1 MLRYMKKYWVFA
13 LLAALFMIGEVA
25 ADMIQPKLMASI
37 VDEGILG
44 LSGDGT
50 PDLALITSV
59 GLRMLLIVLAG
70 GLCGILC
77 AAMTNICGQSYGNAV
92 RKACFAKIM
101 TLSFEQTDSFTTGS
115 LITRVTND
123 VSQIQRLVMS
133 IVRGFI
139 RSSMFLVAGTF
150 TLLSLNLH
158 FTVVVACA
166 FPLVILDIV
175 FVLWKTNPL
184 FSVLQKRIDRMN
196 TVIQENVG
204 GARVV
209 RAFIQEDTETKRFT
223 RANEELVDTQ
233 LKVLILTSFMRPV
246 MNIILNMAIVAL
258 IWIGAI
264 QTRAGGMQPG
274 EVMAAITYISQILNG
289 MMMLAMIFQTF
300 SRGMASGRRLN
311 EVLHSEPAITDGP
324 GVGETAEKGSVC
336 FRHVSFSYPDNQAE
350 VLRDIDL
357 EIRPGEVFGIIGSTG
372 CGKSSL
378 ISLISRFYDATEG
391 TVEVDGVDVR
401 QYRLKQLRQRVA
413 MVPQKNELFS
423 TTIKQNI
430 LLGREKASDEDVV
443 RAAQAAQAED
453 FILEQP
459 QGYDT
464 PVAEGGTSL
473 SGGQRQRV
481 AIARALLK
489 EGEILILDD
498 STSAL
503 DLVTE
508 SRLYQAL
515 NRDYGGITR
524 IIIAQRI
531 ASIRDADRIAV
542 MENGRILACDTH
554 DNLLKTCET
563 YQDIYQSQVKMGG
576 AAE

>member
-1 MLRYMKKYWVFA
+1 MLKYMKKYWIFA

-37 VDEGILG
+37 VDDGILG
-44 LSGDGT
+44 LSGNGT
-50 PDLALITSV
+50 PDLSIITTM
-59 GLRMLLIVLAG
+59 GIRMLLIVLAG

-77 AAMTNICGQSYGNAV
+77 AAMTNICGQSYGNEV
-92 RKACFAKIM
+92 RKASFSKIM
-101 TLSFEQTDSFTTGS
+101 QLSFEQTDSFTTGS

-123 VSQIQRLVMS
+123 VSQVQRLVMT
-133 IVRGFI
+133 IVRGLI
-139 RSSMFLVAGTF
+139 RSSMFLVAGTI

-184 FSVLQKRIDRMN
+184 FTILQKRIDRMN

-209 RAFIQEDTETKRFT
+209 RAFIQEDTENKRFST
-223 RANEELVDTQ
+223 ANDELVDTQ
-233 LKVLILTSFMRPV
+233 LRVLILTSFMRPV
-246 MNIILNMAIVAL
+246 MNIVLNIAIVAL
-258 IWIGAI
+258 IWIGSI
-264 QTRAGGMQPG
+264 QVRAGGMQPG

-289 MMMLAMIFQTF
+289 MMMLAMIMQTF
-300 SRGMASGRRLN
+300 SRGMASGRRINEILN
-311 EVLHSEPAITDGP
+311 SEPAITDGP
-324 GVGETAEKGSVC
+324 GAGETKEKGSIR
-336 FRHVSFSYPDNQAE
+336 FRNVSFSYPDNQAE
-350 VLRDIDL
+350 VLHDIDL
-357 EIRPGEVFGIIGSTG
+357 EIQPGEVFGIIGSTG

-378 ISLISRFYDATEG
+378 INLISRFYDASEG

-401 QYRLKQLRQRVA
+401 QYKLKDLRQRVA

-423 TTIKQNI
+423 TTIKSNI
-430 LLGREKASDEDVV
+430 LLGREDASDEDIYH
-443 RAAQAAQAED
+443 AARSAQAEE

-459 QGYDT
+459 DGYDT
-464 PVAEGGTSL
+464 AVAEGGTSL

-508 SRLYQAL
+508 SKLYQAL
-515 NRDYGGITR
+515 DRDYADTTQ

-531 ASIRDADRIAV
+531 ASIKNADRIAV
-542 MENGRILACDTH
+542 MENGTILACDTH
-554 DNLLKTCET
+554 EKLLETCET

-576 AAE
+576 AAS